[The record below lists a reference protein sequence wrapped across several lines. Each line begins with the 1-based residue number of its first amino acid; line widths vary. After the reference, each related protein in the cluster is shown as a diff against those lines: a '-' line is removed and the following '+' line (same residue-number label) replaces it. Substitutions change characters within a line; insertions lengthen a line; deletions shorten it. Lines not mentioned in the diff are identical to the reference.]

1 MVNIN
6 IRLRAFHFDNII
18 ALILILVSQ
27 FHQQIILECAKLG
40 LDQGSAKMSE
50 VILLRRPI
58 PY

>member
-6 IRLRAFHFDNII
+6 IRLRAFHFDSII

-27 FHQQIILECAKLG
+27 FYKQIILECAKLG
-40 LDQGSAKMSE
+40 SDQGNAKMSE